1 MKDRFLKMFFAVS
14 IVLLFAS
21 AAYAEITTSG
31 GLYFR
36 LRQETWDNMFDMNRV
51 DVPSATPYARQDET
65 FWRLKT
71 SVWGKMDFD
80 KQYGLY
86 GKITNEA
93 KYYQTSNTAWQV
105 GTVGDEILADN
116 LYAYAKKPAGLPVD
130 LTIGRQDLLGAFG
143 EMFLIAEGTPLD
155 GSRTF
160 YFNGVRALVTF
171 NEKYNLDV
179 AYLYTQ
185 EQDGFPTISY
195 YKTSQYPDGMRPLNS
210 YDEQAFVL
218 YGRGK
223 LADNVLIEP
232 YYIWKNEN
240 TPSANA
246 RVVNPALPLTTL
258 RLNTYGVH
266 AVVGFGEGW
275 KVRAEYALQSGSY
288 DNGNDRTGNGGY
300 LYIGRSY
307 DNVAMK
313 PAWDLGYI
321 TLSGDDP
328 STTNKVEAWDPLFS
342 RYPWTSELY
351 SLTMLTEKGP
361 GALIPAY
368 WTNLEMYRAMV
379 KLDVAQDTRLDLS
392 YNILKANE
400 TVSGI
405 GAFAPM
411 FSGSSKDRGT
421 LLIAK
426 LYRKFSPILDGYV
439 TVECFLP
446 GDVYS
451 KTNQDAAQFVRW
463 ELQWKI

>member
-1 MKDRFLKMFFAVS
+1 MAKRLFKMAVAVTM
-14 IVLLFAS
+14 VLMIAS
-21 AAYAEITTSG
+21 AAYAEMTNSG

-51 DVPSATPYARQDET
+51 DVPNANPYARQDET

-71 SVWGKMDFD
+71 SVWGKMDLD
-80 KQYGLY
+80 KQYGVY

-105 GTVGDEILADN
+105 GVVGDEFVADN
-116 LYAYAKKPAGLPVD
+116 LYGYAKKPLGLPVD
-130 LTIGRQDLLGAFG
+130 LTIGRQDLLGVFG
-143 EMFLIAEGTPLD
+143 EMFLVAEGTPLD

-160 YFNGVRALVTF
+160 YFNAARALVTL
-171 NEKYNLDV
+171 NEKYNVDV
-179 AYLYTQ
+179 VYLYTQ
-185 EQDGFPTISY
+185 EQDGFPSVSY
-195 YKTSQYPDGMRPLNS
+195 YTRAQSPNGLRSLNS
-210 YDEQAFVL
+210 YDEQAFIL

-223 LADNVLIEP
+223 VTDKVLIEP
-232 YYIWKNEN
+232 YYIWKHEESPNN
-240 TPSANA
+240 
-246 RVVNPALPLTTL
+246 NPAAAGL

-288 DNGNDRTGNGGY
+288 SNGNDREGNGGY
-300 LYIGRSY
+300 LYIGRAY
-307 DNVAMK
+307 DNIAMK
-313 PAWDLGYI
+313 PPWDLGYI

-328 STTNKVEAWDPLFS
+328 STTNKSEAWDPLFS

-351 SLTMLTEKGP
+351 SLTMLTEAGP
-361 GALIPAY
+361 GAGIPAY
-368 WTNLEMYRAMV
+368 WTNLQMYRAMV
-379 KLDVAQDTRLDLS
+379 KLEVAQDTRLDLS

-400 TVSGI
+400 TVSGY
-405 GAFAPM
+405 GPFAPM
-411 FSGSSKDRGT
+411 FSGTSKDRGT

-426 LYRKFSPILDGYV
+426 LYRKFTPILDGYV
-439 TVECFLP
+439 TVEQFLP

-451 KTNQDAAQFVRW
+451 QTNQDAAQFVRW

>member
-1 MKDRFLKMFFAVS
+1 MLFAVS
-14 IVLLFAS
+14 IVLLFDS
-21 AAYAEITTSG
+21 AAYAETTTSG

-36 LRQETWDNMFDMNRV
+36 LRQEAWDNMFDMNRV
-51 DVPSATPYARQDET
+51 DAPSATPYARQDET

-71 SVWGKMDFD
+71 SVWGKLDFD
-80 KQYGLY
+80 KQYGLF
-86 GKITNEA
+86 GKVTNEA

-105 GTVGDEILADN
+105 GTVGDEFLADN
-116 LYAYAKKPAGLPVD
+116 LYAYAKKPASLPVD

-160 YFNGVRALVTF
+160 YFNAARALVTL
-171 NEKYNLDV
+171 NEKYNVDLV
-179 AYLYTQ
+179 YLYTQ
-185 EQDGFPTISY
+185 EQDGLPIASY
-195 YKTSQYPDGMRPLNS
+195 YKKTELPAGFDSRQLNS
-210 YDEQAFVL
+210 YNEQAFIL

-223 LADNVLIEP
+223 VTDKVTIEP
-232 YYIWKNEN
+232 YYIWKHEEAPNM
-240 TPSANA
+240 
-246 RVVNPALPLTTL
+246 NPTAPGL
-258 RLNTYGVH
+258 RLDTYGVH

-288 DNGNDRTGNGGY
+288 SNGADREGNGGY
-300 LYIGRSY
+300 VYIGRTH
-307 DNVAMK
+307 NNIAMK
-313 PAWDLGYI
+313 PSWDLGYA

-328 STTNKVEAWDPLFS
+328 ATTNKVEAWDPLFS

-351 SLTMLTEKGP
+351 SLTLLTEAGP
-361 GALIPAY
+361 GAGIPAY

-400 TVSGI
+400 TVTGF
-405 GAFAPM
+405 GPFAPM
-411 FSGSSKDRGT
+411 FSGTSKDRGT

-426 LYRKFSPILDGYV
+426 LYRKFTPILDGYV
-439 TVECFLP
+439 TVESFLP